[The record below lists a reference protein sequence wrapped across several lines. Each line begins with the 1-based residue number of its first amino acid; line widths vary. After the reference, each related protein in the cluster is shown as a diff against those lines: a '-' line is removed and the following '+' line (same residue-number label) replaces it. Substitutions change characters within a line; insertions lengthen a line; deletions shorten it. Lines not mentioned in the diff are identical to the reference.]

1 MKNPQVMIP
10 RLIERMRQKDV
21 EWRKNQEICNRI
33 WREETDKHFIKSLD
47 HQSII
52 FKQNDLKLLRAKTII
67 SQFENLYDEVK
78 CCMLICSIIF
88 VYRCNQ
94 MVSGIINFIMIEEI
108 LSLSLNCVM
117 LWCFESIAECFG
129 VFQNHTEA

>member
-10 RLIERMRQKDV
+10 RLIERMRQKDI

-33 WREETDKHFIKSLD
+33 WREETDKHFVKSLD

-67 SQFENLYDEVK
+67 SQFENLYDEVSAF
-78 CCMLICSIIF
+78 ISFISIK
-88 VYRCNQ
+88 
-94 MVSGIINFIMIEEI
+94 
-108 LSLSLNCVM
+108 
-117 LWCFESIAECFG
+117 G
-129 VFQNHTEA
+129 VP